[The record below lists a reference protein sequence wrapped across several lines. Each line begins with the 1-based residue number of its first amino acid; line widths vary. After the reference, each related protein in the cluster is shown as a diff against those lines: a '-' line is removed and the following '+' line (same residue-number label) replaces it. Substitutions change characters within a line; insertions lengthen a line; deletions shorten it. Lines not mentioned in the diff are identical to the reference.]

1 MQIFTFAQG
10 KVIKMYRF
18 SSEVTKYIYIGI
30 AIYIVSVFC
39 AWLVISVSIFCN
51 NRSAERNIE
60 RRPIMKAYYRPYKY
74 IPLSKFYAWPVDM
87 IKEMKE
93 QARDGKDAD

>member
-1 MQIFTFAQG
+1 
-10 KVIKMYRF
+10 
-18 SSEVTKYIYIGI
+18 
-30 AIYIVSVFC
+30 
-39 AWLVISVSIFCN
+39 
-51 NRSAERNIE
+51 
-60 RRPIMKAYYRPYKY
+60 MKAYYRPYKY